1 MAPPG
6 RAGQGDFEVGADA
19 GLLIVLATSPR
30 VAPGLLAGQA
40 WQALHS
46 AFAVLAPAGHP
57 LLPALDDAGIPYR
70 VAEGEPSAPE
80 LAADEAVVWL
90 PEPGDSPP
98 VPPGA
103 RLLHGSADL
112 PGARLL
118 DLVATMDRLRVECPW
133 DSRQTHQSLA
143 PHLLEETYEGSRGAQ
158 SGDDRAFCEELG
170 DVLLQVVFHA
180 RVAAERADG
189 YTIDDVA
196 DGIVAKLVR
205 RHPHVFADV
214 TVSGADQV
222 YRNWDEIKREEKRE
236 RAERAGVSAAA
247 EARRPRLTVCRSA
260 SPPWPWP
267 RSCNAGRRAR
277 AYRTRWRASTT
288 VPVRLT
294 PARTSAASCS
304 FWSSRLERRGST
316 PRWNC
321 EPRRAATAIS
331 SGPGSGP
338 DPPNVFSV
346 GSTLVLNGIATG
358 YR

>member
-1 MAPPG
+1 
-6 RAGQGDFEVGADA
+6 
-19 GLLIVLATSPR
+19 LLIVLATSPR
-30 VAPGLLAGQA
+30 VAPGLLSWPA

-46 AFAVLAPAGHP
+46 ASAVLAPAGHP

-70 VAEGEPSAPE
+70 VVKGEPSAAE

-112 PGARLL
+112 PGAHLL

-143 PHLLEETYEGSRGAQ
+143 PHLLEETYEALEALE

-214 TVSGADQV
+214 TVSGADEV

-236 RAERAGVSAAA
+236 RAERAGVPAAA
-247 EARRPRLTVCRSA
+247 DGPPSA
-260 SPPWPWP
+260 LD
-267 RSCNAGRRAR
+267 G
-277 AYRTRWRASTT
+277 
-288 VPVRLT
+288 VPFGQ
-294 PARTSAASCS
+294 PALALAAQ
-304 FWSSRLERRGST
+304 LQ
-316 PRWNC
+316 
-321 EPRRAATAIS
+321 RRAARAGVPDEVARLDGDP
-331 SGPGSGP
+331 GPVGDIGRELFRLVARAREAGG
-338 DPPNVFSV
+338 DPEMD
-346 GSTLVLNGIATG
+346 LRAAARR
-358 YR
+358 YRDRVRAWERSQPSAADAP